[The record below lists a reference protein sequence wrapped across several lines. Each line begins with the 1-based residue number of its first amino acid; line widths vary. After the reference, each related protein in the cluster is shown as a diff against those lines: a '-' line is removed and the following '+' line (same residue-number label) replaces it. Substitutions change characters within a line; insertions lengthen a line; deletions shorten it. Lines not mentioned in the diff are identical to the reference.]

1 MIDSVVLTDAAS
13 ATKPAR
19 PLRQFGSPLPRFG
32 GRRRAE
38 WAGLVI
44 ALALALLTVWHL
56 DATDRS
62 WMLYYDGDSVLP
74 ALVRGS
80 ILSGQS
86 QSWGLS
92 AVLFIPEMGLYLV
105 LAALGLGVKGTFAL
119 NAVVNLLLFYGCLRL
134 LSGAVQRDRSRAHR
148 VAGALV
154 AFDAMTGLALLESS
168 SGYNDFQLAS
178 LLATTTYYS
187 MTVLASVATTALT
200 VRLLKTRGSSRWHWL
215 ELVLVGLA
223 ALSSLTNP
231 LFLAWEVL
239 PLGVVLAFI
248 AWKRVIGWRRF
259 TLAGAL
265 LALGGGIGLV
275 ARIPFGSLILKD
287 GPAYANPALA
297 SVAALFYPHMLAE
310 RASTIEGAVSV
321 TVVIALILVSVIMF
335 RQSLAT
341 RDAGAA
347 VVSGMAWVA
356 PLVLL
361 GGMIVLGQFWI
372 RYLQPM
378 YFAPVCTLVF
388 APRLFAQA
396 PAFFRRLPRRAV
408 KGVFAG
414 LIVACLG
421 ASAAATGALAKSA
434 AVVDPDILC
443 VDAWVGSSHETG
455 AGRFWAIRAPKAF
468 LAEPSQLIQVDSH
481 FGKYAWLTDR
491 TDYSSAKVSFVVTDS
506 EPTPLVLPSVADT
519 APSST
524 IHCGR
529 YTITDFGSPILPIGP
544 ASPNPVA

>member
-1 MIDSVVLTDAAS
+1 MW
-13 ATKPAR
+13 
-19 PLRQFGSPLPRFG
+19 G
-32 GRRRAE
+32 AE
-38 WAGLVI
+38 CVGLVV

-80 ILSGQS
+80 ILSGQ
-86 QSWGLS
+86 QQDWALS

-119 NAVVNLLLFYGCLRL
+119 NAVVNLLLFYGALRL
-134 LSGAVQRDRSRAHR
+134 LSGVVQRERLRAHR

-154 AFDAMTGLALLESS
+154 AFGAMTGFALLESS

-200 VRLLKTRGSSRWHWL
+200 VRLLKSQGLSRWRWL
-215 ELVLVGLA
+215 ELVLVGVTA
-223 ALSSLTNP
+223 VSSLTNP

-239 PLGVVLAFI
+239 PLGVVLALI

-259 TLAGAL
+259 AFAAAL
-265 LALGGGIGLV
+265 LALGSGLGLL
-275 ARIPFGSLILKD
+275 ARIPFGSIILRD
-287 GPAYANPALA
+287 GPSYVNPGMA
-297 SVAALFYPHMLAE
+297 SVAAIFYPHMLAE
-310 RASTIEGAVSV
+310 RASTIEGAVSL
-321 TVVIALILVSVIMF
+321 TAVIALILISVIVF
-335 RQSLAT
+335 RGSLAT
-341 RDAGAA
+341 RDAGTA
-347 VVSGMAWVA
+347 VVSGLAWLA
-356 PLVLL
+356 PLAVM
-361 GGMIVLGQFWI
+361 GGMIILGQFWV

-378 YFAPVCTLVF
+378 YFAPVCTLVL
-388 APRLFAQA
+388 APKLFARA
-396 PAFFRRLPRRAV
+396 PAIFRRLPRKAV
-408 KGVFAG
+408 TGIFAG
-414 LIVACLG
+414 LVVACLA
-421 ASAAATGALAKSA
+421 ASAAATGALTRSA
-434 AVVDPDILC
+434 AVVDLDVRC
-443 VDAWVGSSHETG
+443 VDAWVSSSHEIG

-468 LAEPSQLIQVDSH
+468 LAEPSQLVQVDSQ

-491 TDYSSAKVSFVVTDS
+491 TDYSGAKVSFVVTDS
-506 EPTPLVLPSVADT
+506 EPTPLVLPPIANT

-529 YTITDFGSPILPIGP
+529 YTITDFGSPILTIGP
-544 ASPNPVA
+544 ASPDPVP